1 MAVFL
6 KKIFIDNFKSYNEP
20 QWIDVSTLNV
30 FMGANSSGKST
41 ALQTLLTIKQ
51 TIECN
56 SPNIDLLLSGKF
68 VTLGDF
74 QEVIN
79 DSQKGYIK

>member
-56 SPNIDLLLSGKF
+56 SPICCCLESLLHWEIFKRLLTILKRG
-68 VTLGDF
+68 
-74 QEVIN
+74 I
-79 DSQKGYIK
+79 

>member
-30 FMGANSSGKST
+30 FMGLIVVGKV
-41 ALQTLLTIKQ
+41 LH
-51 TIECN
+51 CRR
-56 SPNIDLLLSGKF
+56 
-68 VTLGDF
+68 
-74 QEVIN
+74 
-79 DSQKGYIK
+79 Y

>member
-51 TIECN
+51 TIE
-56 SPNIDLLLSGKF
+56 
-68 VTLGDF
+68 LG
-74 QEVIN
+74 
-79 DSQKGYIK
+79 

>member
-56 SPNIDLLLSGKF
+56 SPNIVCCCLESLLHWEIFKRLLTILKRG
-68 VTLGDF
+68 
-74 QEVIN
+74 I
-79 DSQKGYIK
+79 

>member
-30 FMGANSSGKST
+30 FMGANSSGEKYCI
-41 ALQTLLTIKQ
+41 A
-51 TIECN
+51 
-56 SPNIDLLLSGKF
+56 D
-68 VTLGDF
+68 
-74 QEVIN
+74 VIN
-79 DSQKGYIK
+79 YKTNNRMQ